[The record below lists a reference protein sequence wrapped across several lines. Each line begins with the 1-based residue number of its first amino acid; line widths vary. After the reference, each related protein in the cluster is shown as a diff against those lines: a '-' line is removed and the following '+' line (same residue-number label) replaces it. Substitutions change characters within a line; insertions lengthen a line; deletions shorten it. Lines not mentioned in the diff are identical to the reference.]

1 MTKAQRILLGL
12 TVNICR
18 MVRTL
23 HEHKKIKKKKNVKVF
38 ECTVLLATV
47 AISLLLPRAQAA
59 NYRLTSISSEASDK
73 NVTHCI
79 SHAH

>member
-38 ECTVLLATV
+38 ECTVQCAVLKNGGAFSNCGD
-47 AISLLLPRAQAA
+47 ISAA
-59 NYRLTSISSEASDK
+59 PQGPGSKLQIDLNQL
-73 NVTHCI
+73 
-79 SHAH
+79 